1 MPIFMDRHDLPEAV
15 TAEAVAKVH
24 QEDLKIQDQ
33 YGCRGLTYWFDEKRG
48 TAFCLIEAPEES
60 AVKTMHNQAHG
71 MIPNQ
76 IIEVDTHVV
85 NAFLGRITDPAGKK
99 GEMNIINEPA
109 FRTIMITSLQDA
121 LIWTAKVG
129 RDKVQSFITQ
139 HNHIIRQSIQQF
151 GGQEVKCQ
159 QGGFIVSFQS
169 ITNGLQCARAIQNKM
184 QELDDPEIDLRI
196 RIGISAG
203 SPVNESPELFGQTIS
218 LAQQLCDIA
227 TSGQIVISSEIR
239 EEFSEEFPAIF
250 YDDTIRVLNR
260 GNEKFLKTMIEVI
273 ESWWD
278 VTDFNIREFAR
289 KLSLS
294 KTQLYRKVTS
304 LSGFSPNDF
313 IKEYRLKK
321 AAEAITKQEGNIS
334 EIAYW
339 SGFNSPSYFSKCFL
353 ERFGIL
359 PSSFAASIS

>member
-48 TAFCLIEAPEES
+48 TAFCLIEAPEED
-60 AVKTMHNQAHG
+60 AVKSMHNQAHG

-85 NAFLGRITDPAGKK
+85 NAFLGRISDPAGKK
-99 GEMNIINEPA
+99 GERNIINETA
-109 FRTIMITSLQDA
+109 FRTLMITNLTEA
-121 LIWTAKVG
+121 MIWEARVG
-129 RDKVQSFITQ
+129 REKSQRFIAR
-139 HNHIIRQSIQQF
+139 HNEIIRKSIQQF
-151 GGQEVKCQ
+151 GGREVKYQ
-159 QGGFIVSFQS
+159 KGSFIVSFQS
-169 ITNGLQCARAIQNKM
+169 ITKGMQCAREIQNQM
-184 QELDDPEIDLRI
+184 QQPDFSEVDLNFK
-196 RIGISAG
+196 IGLSAG

-218 LAQQLCDIA
+218 LAQQLCSIA
-227 TSGQIVISSEIR
+227 TNGQIVISSEMK
-239 EEFSEEFPAIF
+239 EELTTEMPAIF
-250 YDDTIRVLNR
+250 NDDTIRVLNR
-260 GNEKFLKTMIEVI
+260 GNEKFLNSLNTVM
-273 ESWWD
+273 ESMWN
-278 VTDFNIREFAR
+278 VTDFNIGDLAR
-289 KLSLS
+289 KLNLS
-294 KTQLYRKVTS
+294 KTQLYRKVTT

-313 IKEYRLKK
+313 IKEHRLKK
-321 AAEAITKQEGNIS
+321 AAEAISKQEGNVS

-359 PSSFAASIS
+359 PSSFAASVS